1 MNYKFLIDRVCP
13 SNDICGTGECVV
25 TSHPLDEYQFACKC
39 KDGSYKFEPCSSNSS
54 IIDEPAGWIY

>member
-25 TSHPLDEYQFACKC
+25 TTHPLDEYQFACKC
-39 KDGSYKFEPCSSNSS
+39 KDGSYKFEPCSSNNS
-54 IIDEPAGWIY
+54 IIDEPAG